1 MLNDQVSFS
10 LIPLHGIRDFL
21 SNEYAI
27 LMANI
32 FVTTQTT
39 P

>member
-10 LIPLHGIRDFL
+10 LIPLHGIRDFF
-21 SNEYAI
+21 SYEYAI

-32 FVTTQTT
+32 FITTQTN